1 LRRIL
6 LIAKRDYL
14 AVVRTKAFLV
24 GLVLAPLLFGGG
36 FIGIAF
42 MRGKPELGDKRIALI
57 DRTGALAA
65 AVIQVAEE
73 KNAREVFDK
82 KTGQQI
88 GPRYVL
94 EAVKAEDDAGA
105 QRLALSDRVRRGEI
119 AAFLEIGPR
128 TLHPGEDATARRVA
142 YYTNASGLDEMS
154 RWISDPINTGLRRVR
169 MAELGIDAK
178 RTGELLSTPSLERMS
193 LVDRDRNTGAIRAAS
208 KKSEVET
215 VVVPMAMM
223 LLLGMIIMVGAAP
236 MLPAITE
243 DKRERVIEMLLGSAT
258 PFELM
263 MGKVLSAVGVSLTS
277 SSFYVAGGTLALSGM
292 GMLGLA
298 PLQLLPW
305 FYVYLVADVVM
316 LCAMAAAL
324 GAATSDPRDAQS
336 LHVVLIGP
344 VIIPYFMMVPLMR
357 SPNGLAMTVMS
368 LIPPFTPMIMLMRQ
382 ATPGGV
388 PAWQPWVGL
397 VGIVAWTLAA
407 VWAASRIFRIGIL
420 IQGKT
425 PKLAELARWA
435 IRG

>member
-1 LRRIL
+1 MRRTL
-6 LIAKRDYL
+6 LIAKRDFL

-42 MRGKPELGDKRIALI
+42 LKAKPDVADKRIAI
-57 DRTGALAA
+57 VDRTGAVAA
-65 AVIQVAEE
+65 AIIQVAEE
-73 KNAREVFDK
+73 KNAREMFDK
-82 KTGQQI
+82 QTGQQVN
-88 GPRYVL
+88 PRYVF
-94 EAVKAEDDAGA
+94 EAVKPEDDAGA
-105 QRLALSDRVRRGEI
+105 QRLALSDRVRRGELV
-119 AAFLEIGPR
+119 AFLEIGPQA
-128 TLHPGEDATARRVA
+128 LHPGEDAAACRVA
-142 YYTNASGLDEMS
+142 YYTNAAGLDEMS

-178 RTGELLSTPSLERMS
+178 RTSELLGTPTLDRMS
-193 LVDRDRNTGAIRAAS
+193 LVDRDQKTGAIRAAS

-215 VVVPMAMM
+215 VVVPMVMM
-223 LLLGMIIMVGAAP
+223 LLLGMIIMVGATP

-263 MGKVLSAVGVSLTS
+263 MGKVISAVGVSLTS

-292 GMLGLA
+292 GMIGLA
-298 PLQLLPW
+298 PLELLPW
-305 FYVYLVADVVM
+305 FYVYVISDVVM
-316 LCAMAAAL
+316 LCALAAAL
-324 GAATSDPRDAQS
+324 GSATSDPRDAQS
-336 LHVVLIGP
+336 LHVFLISP
-344 VIIPYFMMVPLMR
+344 VIIPYFMMMPLMR
-357 SPNGLAMTVMS
+357 SPNSLAMTVMS
-368 LIPPFTPMIMLMRQ
+368 LIPPFTPMIMLTRQ
-382 ATPGGV
+382 AAPGGV

-397 VGIVAWTLAA
+397 VGIVVWTLAS

-420 IQGKT
+420 MQGKT

>member
-1 LRRIL
+1 MRRIL

-42 MRGKPELGDKRIALI
+42 LKAKPDVADRRIALL
-57 DRTGALAA
+57 DRTGVLAA

-82 KTGQQI
+82 KTGQQVS
-88 GPRYVL
+88 PRYVL
-94 EAVKAEDDAGA
+94 EAVKAEADAGA
-105 QRLALSDRVRRGEI
+105 QRLALSDRVRRGEL

-128 TLHPGEDATARRVA
+128 TLHPGEDAAARRVA

-208 KKSEVET
+208 KKSELET
-215 VVVPMAMM
+215 VVVPMVMM

-336 LHVVLIGP
+336 LHVVLIAP
-344 VIIPYFMMVPLMR
+344 VIIPYFMMMPLMR
-357 SPNGLAMTVMS
+357 SPNGPLATVMS
-368 LIPPFTPMIMLMRQ
+368 LIPPFTPMMMLPRQ
-382 ATPGGV
+382 AMPGGV
-388 PAWQPWVGL
+388 PAWQPWAGL
-397 VGIVAWTLAA
+397 VGILVWTLAA

>member
-6 LIAKRDYL
+6 LIAKRDFL

-42 MRGKPELGDKRIALI
+42 LKAKPDVADKRIAIL
-57 DRTGALAA
+57 DRTGVLAA

-73 KNAREVFDK
+73 KNAREMLDK
-82 KTGQQI
+82 KTGRQVS
-88 GPRYVL
+88 PRYVF
-94 EAVKAEDDAGA
+94 EAVNAEDDVAA
-105 QRLALSDRVRRGEI
+105 QRLALSDRVRRGELV
-119 AAFLEIGPR
+119 AFLEFGPR
-128 TLHPGEDATARRVA
+128 VLHPGEDSAARRVA
-142 YYTNASGLDEMS
+142 YYTNAAGLDEMS

-178 RTGELLSTPSLERMS
+178 RTSELLGTPTLDRMS
-193 LVDRDRNTGAIRAAS
+193 LVDRDQKTGAIRAAS

-215 VVVPMAMM
+215 VVVPMVMM

-292 GMLGLA
+292 GMIGLA
-298 PLQLLPW
+298 PLELLPW
-305 FYVYLVADVVM
+305 FYVYVIADVVM
-316 LCAMAAAL
+316 LCALAAAL

-336 LHVVLIGP
+336 LHVVLISP
-344 VIIPYFMMVPLMR
+344 VIIPYFMMMPLLR
-357 SPNGLAMTVMS
+357 SPNSLTMTIMS
-368 LIPPFTPMIMLMRQ
+368 LIPPFTPMLMLTRQ
-382 ATPGGV
+382 AMPGGV
-388 PAWQPWVGL
+388 PSWQPWVGL
-397 VGIVAWTLAA
+397 VGIVAWALAS